1 MSDLNEANKTLLS
14 SLEKRGLLEMTKAYF
29 RTNLIE
35 TLKKDDFYKTA
46 PSGFNNIN
54 IQSIKDQKSI
64 NILRLQYSLINDFL
78 IRTKMTYTQNIFSNE
93 IKSLLENNIPFTDT
107 EIIRNLHLNTKQ
119 ISNMRLN
126 SNLNSTTIDLIKNT
140 YLYHLINLHS
150 NMNKID
156 SETQTLFPDDK
167 QKGAK
172 KEIDLEKELK
182 KIDEKYNKMLDIEK
196 VLPFNKSNEKKFL
209 EYKEE
214 CDNKYKEDLKNEIER
229 FKNIELSNMRMEE
242 NKKYIEKIEQIRQ
255 EYEIVYEKKYEEIK
269 NMKKILDE
277 KEKMIEKEQEKKS
290 IENNELIL
298 SQLKKIREDNDL
310 KVSQYI
316 NDINKLTNEKMILE
330 QTIQDLKEKFDTELQ
345 TQISKIK
352 NNYLEQLTTER
363 NILKEESEREKKILI
378 NNYTNKS
385 PYENSNNQNII
396 FNPILDKNSKRKDSI
411 EEKNNNIYLKNSN
424 FNKKLAEDFHNRRKR
439 LEEIDE
445 EQERLNNKMKYEF
458 RDMINEPYSPIV
470 YLNQDEIDQ
479 IKNNNDYIN
488 MNNLIQNEKK
498 EIKSNKKN
506 NMNNNININN
516 NKEMKSPYRNNNKNN
531 NQTSMEFNKN
541 KYQNN
546 NSILNN
552 SKNIG
557 INNSI
562 GMSNMGI
569 PSANIFNNNN
579 NNMNSTNKKS
589 SGVIEENIDYENVSS
604 SQKSKEQ
611 SNKRS
616 GNFNPNN
623 IGINNNNINNS
634 NKKSIFP
641 PINNNISYSIKE
653 EINIS
658 PNKSKSKMGSSGK
671 KNFDNNNFN
680 NFNKSSRKNNNLDNK
695 DDEEDDYGEGD
706 FENNI
711 SSFNQT
717 SDKKQIKFGSKI
729 KNQNDNVEESYN
741 DFDNTK
747 GLINK
752 GINFDG
758 SSGFNNNL
766 SKFNNN
772 ININNNKNNNND
784 ESEIKEDI
792 EYDEF

>member
-255 EYEIVYEKKYEEIK
+255 EYETVYEKKYEEIK

-277 KEKMIEKEQEKKS
+277 KEKMIEKEQDKKS

-330 QTIQDLKEKFDTELQ
+330 QTIQVLKEKFDTELQ

-458 RDMINEPYSPIV
+458 KDMINDPSTPIV
-470 YLNQDEIDQ
+470 YLNQEEIDQ

-488 MNNLIQNEKK
+488 NIIITDKK
-498 EIKSNKKN
+498 ESKTNKKN
-506 NMNNNININN
+506 NMDNWNNNIN
-516 NKEMKSPYRNNNKNN
+516 NKEIKSPYRNNKSNMNQNSMNK
-531 NQTSMEFNKN
+531 F
-541 KYQNN
+541 QNN
-546 NSILNN
+546 NSILSN

-569 PSANIFNNNN
+569 PSANIFNNN
-579 NNMNSTNKKS
+579 
-589 SGVIEENIDYENVSS
+589 
-604 SQKSKEQ
+604 
-611 SNKRS
+611 
-616 GNFNPNN
+616 
-623 IGINNNNINNS
+623 INNTT
-634 NKKSIFP
+634 K
-641 PINNNISYSIKE
+641 
-653 EINIS
+653 
-658 PNKSKSKMGSSGK
+658 
-671 KNFDNNNFN
+671 
-680 NFNKSSRKNNNLDNK
+680 
-695 DDEEDDYGEGD
+695 
-706 FENNI
+706 
-711 SSFNQT
+711 
-717 SDKKQIKFGSKI
+717 KKQWNHRRKYR
-729 KNQNDNVEESYN
+729 E
-741 DFDNTK
+741 
-747 GLINK
+747 
-752 GINFDG
+752 
-758 SSGFNNNL
+758 
-766 SKFNNN
+766 
-772 ININNNKNNNND
+772 
-784 ESEIKEDI
+784 
-792 EYDEF
+792 

>member
-1 MSDLNEANKTLLS
+1 
-14 SLEKRGLLEMTKAYF
+14 
-29 RTNLIE
+29 
-35 TLKKDDFYKTA
+35 
-46 PSGFNNIN
+46 
-54 IQSIKDQKSI
+54 
-64 NILRLQYSLINDFL
+64 
-78 IRTKMTYTQNIFSNE
+78 
-93 IKSLLENNIPFTDT
+93 
-107 EIIRNLHLNTKQ
+107 
-119 ISNMRLN
+119 
-126 SNLNSTTIDLIKNT
+126 
-140 YLYHLINLHS
+140 
-150 NMNKID
+150 MNKID

-277 KEKMIEKEQEKKS
+277 KEKMIEKEQDKKS

-316 NDINKLTNEKMILE
+316 NDINKLTNEKMLLE

-458 RDMINEPYSPIV
+458 KDMINDPSTPIV
-470 YLNQDEIDQ
+470 YLNQEEIDQ

-488 MNNLIQNEKK
+488 MNKTSKRN
-498 EIKSNKKN
+498 S
-506 NMNNNININN
+506 MNNNIINSN

-541 KYQNN
+541 KFQNN
-546 NSILNN
+546 QSILNN

>member
-156 SETQTLFPDDK
+156 SETQTLFPDEK

-277 KEKMIEKEQEKKS
+277 KEKMIEKEQDKKS

-458 RDMINEPYSPIV
+458 KDMINDPSTPIV
-470 YLNQDEIDQ
+470 YLNQEEIDQ

-488 MNNLIQNEKK
+488 NIIITDKK
-498 EIKSNKKN
+498 ESKTNKKN
-506 NMNNNININN
+506 NMDNWNNNIN
-516 NKEMKSPYRNNNKNN
+516 NKEIKSPYRNNKSNMNQNSMNK
-531 NQTSMEFNKN
+531 F
-541 KYQNN
+541 QNN
-546 NSILNN
+546 NSILSN

-569 PSANIFNNNN
+569 PSANIFNNNIN
-579 NNMNSTNKKS
+579 NTTKKS
-589 SGVIEENIDYENVSS
+589 SGIIEENIENENISS

-623 IGINNNNINNS
+623 ININNNNANSS

-641 PINNNISYSIKE
+641 PINNNMSYSIKE

-658 PNKSKSKMGSSGK
+658 PNKSRSKMGSSDK
-671 KNFDNNNFN
+671 KNFDNNNFS
-680 NFNKSSRKNNNLDNK
+680 NFNKSSRKNNNMDNK
-695 DDEEDDYGEGD
+695 DDEEDDYGDGD

-717 SDKKQIKFGSKI
+717 SDKKQIKFGKI
-729 KNQNDNVEESYN
+729 KNQNDKVEKSNLDNNVEESYN

-752 GINFDG
+752 GINLEG

-772 ININNNKNNNND
+772 ININKNNNND

>member
-277 KEKMIEKEQEKKS
+277 KEKMIEKEQDKKS

-385 PYENSNNQNII
+385 
-396 FNPILDKNSKRKDSI
+396 
-411 EEKNNNIYLKNSN
+411 
-424 FNKKLAEDFHNRRKR
+424 
-439 LEEIDE
+439 
-445 EQERLNNKMKYEF
+445 
-458 RDMINEPYSPIV
+458 
-470 YLNQDEIDQ
+470 
-479 IKNNNDYIN
+479 IKN
-488 MNNLIQNEKK
+488 
-498 EIKSNKKN
+498 
-506 NMNNNININN
+506 
-516 NKEMKSPYRNNNKNN
+516 
-531 NQTSMEFNKN
+531 
-541 KYQNN
+541 
-546 NSILNN
+546 
-552 SKNIG
+552 
-557 INNSI
+557 
-562 GMSNMGI
+562 
-569 PSANIFNNNN
+569 
-579 NNMNSTNKKS
+579 
-589 SGVIEENIDYENVSS
+589 
-604 SQKSKEQ
+604 
-611 SNKRS
+611 
-616 GNFNPNN
+616 
-623 IGINNNNINNS
+623 
-634 NKKSIFP
+634 
-641 PINNNISYSIKE
+641 
-653 EINIS
+653 
-658 PNKSKSKMGSSGK
+658 
-671 KNFDNNNFN
+671 
-680 NFNKSSRKNNNLDNK
+680 
-695 DDEEDDYGEGD
+695 
-706 FENNI
+706 
-711 SSFNQT
+711 
-717 SDKKQIKFGSKI
+717 
-729 KNQNDNVEESYN
+729 
-741 DFDNTK
+741 
-747 GLINK
+747 
-752 GINFDG
+752 
-758 SSGFNNNL
+758 
-766 SKFNNN
+766 
-772 ININNNKNNNND
+772 
-784 ESEIKEDI
+784 
-792 EYDEF
+792 

>member
-54 IQSIKDQKSI
+54 IQTIKDQKSI

-255 EYEIVYEKKYEEIK
+255 EYETVYEKKYEEIK

-277 KEKMIEKEQEKKS
+277 KEKMIEKEQDKKS

-458 RDMINEPYSPIV
+458 KDMINDPSTPIV
-470 YLNQDEIDQ
+470 YLNQEEIDQ

-488 MNNLIQNEKK
+488 NIIITDKK
-498 EIKSNKKN
+498 ESKTNKKN
-506 NMNNNININN
+506 NMDNWNNNIN
-516 NKEMKSPYRNNNKNN
+516 NKEIKSPYRNNKSNMNQNSMNK
-531 NQTSMEFNKN
+531 F
-541 KYQNN
+541 QNN
-546 NSILNN
+546 NSILSN

-569 PSANIFNNNN
+569 PSANIFNNNIN
-579 NNMNSTNKKS
+579 NTTKKS
-589 SGVIEENIDYENVSS
+589 SGIIEENIENENISS

-623 IGINNNNINNS
+623 ININNNIANSS

-641 PINNNISYSIKE
+641 PINNNMSYSIKE

-658 PNKSKSKMGSSGK
+658 PNKSRSKMGSSDK
-671 KNFDNNNFN
+671 KNFDNNNFS
-680 NFNKSSRKNNNLDNK
+680 NFNKSSRKNNNMDNK
-695 DDEEDDYGEGD
+695 DDEEDDYGDGD

-717 SDKKQIKFGSKI
+717 SDKKQIKFGKI
-729 KNQNDNVEESYN
+729 KNQNDKVEKSNLDNNVEESYN

-752 GINFDG
+752 GINLEG

-772 ININNNKNNNND
+772 ININKNNNND

>member
-1 MSDLNEANKTLLS
+1 MSDLNEANKTLLN

-54 IQSIKDQKSI
+54 IESIKDQNSI
-64 NILRLQYSLINDFL
+64 NILKLQYSLINDFL

-93 IKSLLENNIPFTDT
+93 IKSLLENNTPFTDT

-119 ISNMRLN
+119 ISNIRLN
-126 SNLNSTTIDLIKNT
+126 SKLNSTTSDLIKST

-156 SETQTLFPDDK
+156 SEAQTLFPEDELK
-167 QKGAK
+167 NK
-172 KEIDLEKELK
+172 KTEINLEKELK
-182 KIDEKYNKMLDIEK
+182 KIDEKYNKLLNIEQ

-214 CDNKYKEDLKNEIER
+214 LDNKYKEDLKNEMER
-229 FKNIELSNMRMEE
+229 FKNIELNNMRMEE
-242 NKKYIEKIEQIRQ
+242 NKKYVEKIEKIRQ
-255 EYEIVYEKKYEEIK
+255 EYDNIYEKKYDEIK

-277 KEKMIEKEQEKKS
+277 KEKMLEKDLDKKT

-298 SQLKKIREDNDL
+298 SQLKKIRDDND
-310 KVSQYI
+310 SRITQYL
-316 NDINKLTNEKMILE
+316 NEINKLTTEKNILE
-330 QTIQDLKEKFDTELQ
+330 QTVEDLKEKFDVELQ
-345 TQISKIK
+345 KQINKIK
-352 NNYLEQLTTER
+352 NNYTEQLNTEK

-378 NNYTNKS
+378 NNYTNNKS
-385 PYENSNNQNII
+385 LSDINNQNII
-396 FNPILDKNSKRKDSI
+396 FNPLLLDKNPKRRDSI
-411 EEKNNNIYLKNSN
+411 EDKSGNIYLKSSS
-424 FNKKLAEDFHNRRKR
+424 FNKKKLAEDFHNRRKR

-458 RDMINEPYSPIV
+458 RDMINEPSSPIV
-470 YLNQDEIDQ
+470 YLNQEEIDQ

-488 MNNLIQNEKK
+488 MN
-498 EIKSNKKN
+498 KN
-506 NMNNNININN
+506 SKRNSMNNNIINNN

-531 NQTSMEFNKN
+531 NQASMEFNKN
-541 KYQNN
+541 KFQNN
-546 NSILNN
+546 QSILNN

-579 NNMNSTNKKS
+579 LNNTNKKS

-623 IGINNNNINNS
+623 IIINNNINNS

-658 PNKSKSKMGSSGK
+658 PDKNRSKMGSSSK

-695 DDEEDDYGEGD
+695 DEDEDDYGEGD

-717 SDKKQIKFGSKI
+717 SDKKQIKFGKI

-752 GINFDG
+752 GVNLEG

-792 EYDEF
+792 EYDYN

>member
-277 KEKMIEKEQEKKS
+277 KEKMIEKEQDKKS

-396 FNPILDKNSKRKDSI
+396 FNPILDKGSKRKDSI

-458 RDMINEPYSPIV
+458 KDMINDPSTPIV
-470 YLNQDEIDQ
+470 YLNQEEIDQ

-488 MNNLIQNEKK
+488 NIIITDKK
-498 EIKSNKKN
+498 ESKTNKKN
-506 NMNNNININN
+506 NMDNWNNNIN
-516 NKEMKSPYRNNNKNN
+516 NKEIKSPYRNNKSNMNQNSMNK
-531 NQTSMEFNKN
+531 F
-541 KYQNN
+541 QNN
-546 NSILNN
+546 NSILSN

-569 PSANIFNNNN
+569 PSANIFNNNIN
-579 NNMNSTNKKS
+579 NTTKKS
-589 SGVIEENIDYENVSS
+589 SGIIEENIENENISS

-623 IGINNNNINNS
+623 ININNNNANSS

-641 PINNNISYSIKE
+641 PINNNMSYSIKE

-658 PNKSKSKMGSSGK
+658 PNKSRSKMGSSDK
-671 KNFDNNNFN
+671 KNFDNNNFS
-680 NFNKSSRKNNNLDNK
+680 NFNKSSRKNNNMDNK
-695 DDEEDDYGEGD
+695 DDEEDDYGDGD

-717 SDKKQIKFGSKI
+717 SDKKQIKFGKI
-729 KNQNDNVEESYN
+729 KNQNDKVEKSNLDNNVEESYN

-752 GINFDG
+752 GINLEG

-772 ININNNKNNNND
+772 ININKNNNND